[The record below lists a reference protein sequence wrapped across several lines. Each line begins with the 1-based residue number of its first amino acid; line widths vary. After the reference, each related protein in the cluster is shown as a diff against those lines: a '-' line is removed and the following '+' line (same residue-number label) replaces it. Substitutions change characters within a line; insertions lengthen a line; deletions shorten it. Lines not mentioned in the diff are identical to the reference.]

1 VSYSSSSSS
10 SSGDGFNGSA
20 FFNLDKKPMDFRR
33 TVKEQKKV
41 EKFNNKLTVFMKNV
55 EEEKANEKKA
65 E

>member
-1 VSYSSSSSS
+1 
-10 SSGDGFNGSA
+10 
-20 FFNLDKKPMDFRR
+20 MDFRR